1 MSFSSTGTGIPVIP
15 MPYLNSHNLG
25 DVKYVELQKNYDSAM
40 ERVHE
45 LVKMNMR
52 LLKEKGDLMNE
63 VNELADRVK
72 FEALRSSWSDPNAK
86 YVFLYSL
93 LNNSTKLIF
102 YSTFNTMAR
111 LTTFTRS
118 RSGSTSIAP
127 SDSISRRGCQ
137 ASPIHDQSRHQ
148 PTTRPPQF
156 PPEILWLFED

>member
-25 DVKYVELQKNYDSAM
+25 DVKYVEPQKNYDSAM

-45 LVKMNMR
+45 LIKMNMR

-93 LNNSTKLIF
+93 L
-102 YSTFNTMAR
+102 
-111 LTTFTRS
+111 
-118 RSGSTSIAP
+118 
-127 SDSISRRGCQ
+127 
-137 ASPIHDQSRHQ
+137 
-148 PTTRPPQF
+148 
-156 PPEILWLFED
+156 ILRN